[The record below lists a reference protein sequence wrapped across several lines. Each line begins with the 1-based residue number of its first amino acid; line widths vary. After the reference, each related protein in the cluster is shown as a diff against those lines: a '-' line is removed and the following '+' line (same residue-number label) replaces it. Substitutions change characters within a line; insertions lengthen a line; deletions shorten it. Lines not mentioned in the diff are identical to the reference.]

1 MLKVIDIPEK
11 LWQSCAE
18 LSKNN
23 NVLESELLNTSN
35 DHCVLAYGPV
45 AQRNQYQ
52 ALLYSA
58 HTEYNVSLLPIHKL
72 DLCGEIPWPG
82 KVICHFHWLHDKTKY
97 AKTEDDA
104 NKAVVYWEKLIRR
117 IKDNGHKIVWTV
129 HNVMPHETVWI
140 DQDKKIHQLVADA
153 ADSVHIMASD
163 SVKQTSH
170 YYSLNEKKTFL
181 VPHPSYEGAQP
192 DTVSRDQ
199 ARNQLGITGGDF
211 VFLCFGAIMEYKGYD
226 RLMESYEFVRKRSK
240 IKTWLIIA
248 GLPTDGRLVGEIKHW
263 ASEKDDV
270 ILDMTPVPND
280 KLQIYFRSA
289 DLAVCPYYRTMNS
302 GAAMMAITFN
312 TPVLGPNSGGF
323 QDLKQWGFCV
333 TFDNCVDDS
342 LAEQMLLYTDKKNIS
357 LNVFSESKKSLSP
370 SYVSR
375 LFFNNINK
383 MVI

>member
-18 LSKNN
+18 LSKKST
-23 NVLESELLNTSN
+23 VLESELFNTSN
-35 DHCVLAYGPV
+35 DHWILAYGPV

-82 KVICHFHWLHDKTKY
+82 KVICHFHWLHDNTKC

-140 DQDKKIHQLVADA
+140 EQDKKIHQLVADA

-192 DTVSRDQ
+192 DTISRDQ
-199 ARNQLGITGGDF
+199 ARNQLGITSDDF
-211 VFLCFGAIMEYKGYD
+211 VFLCFGAVMEYKGYD
-226 RLMESYEFVRKRSK
+226 RLMKSYEFVRKRAK
-240 IKTWLIIA
+240 IKTRLIIA
-248 GLPTDGRLVGEIKHW
+248 GLPTDGRLVGEIKYW
-263 ASEKDDV
+263 ASEKSDV
-270 ILDMTPVPND
+270 ILDMTPVPHD
-280 KLQIYFRSA
+280 KLQVYFRSA

-312 TPVLGPNSGGF
+312 VPVLGPNSGGF
-323 QDLKQWGFCV
+323 QDLEQRGFGI
-333 TFDNCVDDS
+333 TFDNHAEDS
-342 LAEQMLLYTDKKNIS
+342 LAKQMLLYTDKKNIS
-357 LNVFSESKKSLSP
+357 LNVFTESKRSISP

-375 LFFNNINK
+375 LFFDNINK